1 MATDYT
7 PNVDDITAPTSG
19 HPPYRVFDEIRLLK
33 ERAKVLWGMRG
44 QTSSVTYEVKA
55 TEFIPA
61 GAAVTFNGYL
71 SSADEIK
78 VSKASPAAVAI
89 GVAFESIASGEI
101 GHIIEVG
108 VIEGLDTSAFTKGSV
123 LYTGLNG
130 TLTDIEPTTGYAQPV
145 AFVLKSQ
152 VNNGAILVNVNYPK
166 QDAADVRVTST
177 SSLPFTNVQ
186 QALQTIQD
194 TLLSEID
201 SRATADSSLQAQLG
215 GQAPLTA
222 SAFSPISWHAKVI
235 ENSVTIPDNVNAWS
249 FGPTMEILEGQVVT
263 VGTGSAWTIA
273 NGQAIN

>member
-7 PNVDDITAPTSG
+7 PNVDDIAAPTSG

-44 QTSSVTYEVKA
+44 QTRSVTYEVKA
-55 TEFIPA
+55 AEFIPA
-61 GAAVTFNGYL
+61 GAAVTLNGSL
-71 SSADEIK
+71 SSADEIR

-89 GVAFESIASGEI
+89 GVAFKSIASGEI
-101 GHIIEVG
+101 GYILEVG

-123 LYTGLNG
+123 LYTGING

-166 QDAADVRVTST
+166 QDAADVRVTNT
-177 SSLPFTNVQ
+177 SSLPFTTVQ

-201 SRATADSSLQAQLG
+201 SRAAADSSLQSQIG
-215 GQAPLTA
+215 GQAPLTS
-222 SAFSPISWHAKVI
+222 SAFSPISWHAQVI
-235 ENSVTIPDNVNAWS
+235 ENSVDIPDNVNAWS
-249 FGPTMEILEGQVVT
+249 FGPTMELSEGQVVT
-263 VGTGSAWTIA
+263 VGTGSTWTI
-273 NGQAIN
+273 NH